1 MAKDRLY
8 ISHPDSVRRRSC
20 QTVLAIAL
28 ENLARSIAP
37 VLCHTAE
44 DIWQYLP
51 YPTPYKSVFE
61 SGWVQLDETWKK
73 PELVEKWTRLRAIR
87 TEVNKVLE
95 HARAEKMI
103 GSSLEAKVLLHVPD
117 TQLRQQLRKLN
128 PSGIPRLWLQT
139 PKPELMLKEP
149 EAALASEILSSQTE
163 AKEWNVN
170 QILSTVLATL
180 RQIFSENQR
189 VWLTVGVAVAIPITL
204 KVTATVLDSIAYLPL
219 VADILQLVGIGYS
232 GWFVN
237 RYLLRAPNR
246 QELVQKARSLK
257 TEVLGEASVQ
267 PEPETVE
274 PEAEPPAPV
283 QPQPQPKILGERFT
297 VLSNGVDELRY
308 LFLASQV
315 EVLDSPD
322 AIENADYH
330 SQSEHVWVGVVKA
343 EGEKCDRCWNYSPFV
358 GKIIE
363 HSTICE
369 RCRAALAGQW

>member
-1 MAKDRLY
+1 
-8 ISHPDSVRRRSC
+8 
-20 QTVLAIAL
+20 
-28 ENLARSIAP
+28 
-37 VLCHTAE
+37 
-44 DIWQYLP
+44 
-51 YPTPYKSVFE
+51 VFE
-61 SGWVQLDETWKK
+61 SGWVQLDESWKK
-73 PELVEKWTRLRAIR
+73 PELVEKWTRLRNIR

-95 HARAEKMI
+95 QARAEKMI

-139 PKPELMLKEP
+139 PKPELMVMAEEP
-149 EAALASEILSSQTE
+149 KASPPPEMLSSETGEQ
-163 AKEWNVN
+163 EWNIN
-170 QILSTVLATL
+170 QILFTVLTTL
-180 RQIFSENQR
+180 RQVFSENQR
-189 VWLTVGVAVAIPITL
+189 VWLTVGVVVAVPITL
-204 KVTATVLDSIAYLPL
+204 KVTATVLASIARLPL
-219 VADILQLVGIGYS
+219 VADILQLVGVGYS
-232 GWFVN
+232 AWFIN

-246 QELVQKARSLK
+246 QELAEKARSLK

-315 EVLDSPD
+315 EVLDTPD
-322 AIENADYH
+322 ALENADYR
-330 SQSEHVWVGVVKA
+330 SQSDQVWVGVVKA

-363 HSTICE
+363 HPTICE